1 MRHRVSPFFVQHGE
15 DSSLHL
21 DLEMKSRRIVSLVS
35 AATEIATALGLMQE
49 VVGVS
54 HECDYPAEADERPR
68 VTHCPIHQAGEG
80 SMSVQFVH
88 EFLKGM

>member
-1 MRHRVSPFFVQHGE
+1 
-15 DSSLHL
+15 
-21 DLEMKSRRIVSLVS
+21 LEMKSRRIVSLVP
-35 AATEIATALGLMQE
+35 AATEIATALGLIQE

-54 HECDYPAEADERPR
+54 HRCDYPAESTSA
-68 VTHCPIHQAGEG
+68 HGCCPIHQAGEG

>member
-1 MRHRVSPFFVQHGE
+1 VRHRVSPFFVQHGE

-21 DLEMKSRRIVSLVS
+21 DLEMKSHRIVSLVS

-54 HECDYPAEADERPR
+54 HECDYPAEANERPR
-68 VTHCPIHQAGEG
+68 VLPDPSGWRRFNVG
-80 SMSVQFVH
+80 SVRP
-88 EFLKGM
+88 